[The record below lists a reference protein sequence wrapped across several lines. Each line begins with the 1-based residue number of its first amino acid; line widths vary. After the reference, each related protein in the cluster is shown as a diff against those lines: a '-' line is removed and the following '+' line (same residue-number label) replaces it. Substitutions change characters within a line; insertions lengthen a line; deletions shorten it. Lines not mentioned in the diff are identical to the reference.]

1 MTKIEKIA
9 LVKSIIASN
18 VGNRICTVS
27 INKKDGTLRTMQLHN
42 SKDLESSR
50 TGNNAEATAKRMWT
64 LDKNGMMCVEELVKP
79 GSAEHQYRTLN
90 CATVKTIKCNGKTYD
105 FTNEEIDD

>member
-1 MTKIEKIA
+1 MTKLEKITQ
-9 LVKSIIASN
+9 VKNIIASN

-27 INKKDGTLRTMQLHN
+27 FHKKDGSLRIMQLHK
-42 SKDLESSR
+42 SKELEASR

-64 LDKNGMMCVEELVKP
+64 LNTNGMMCVEELVKP

-90 CATVKTIKCNGKTYD
+90 CATVETIKCNGKTYD
-105 FTNEEIDD
+105 FTNEEINA